1 MSENHNELPERLNP
15 AGMARMLK
23 MSRAR
28 LYQLMN
34 TGTFP
39 QPNRDDPTHPYF
51 TREQQAQILQIYK
64 TNVGL
69 DGKSIFFRP
78 KETRTPPPSRMKR
91 PTSALTQDSQE
102 FLSAIRGLGLTQVK
116 RGDLQEAIAAVFPG
130 GTVPED
136 KSLAVKQLFLHLRQK
151 YSSDKAQ

>member
-1 MSENHNELPERLNP
+1 MGETNSDLPERLNP

-34 TGTFP
+34 AGTFP

-51 TREQQAQILQIYK
+51 TRDQQAQILQIYR

-78 KETRTPPPSRMKR
+78 KETRTPPPSRPKKASGVM
-91 PTSALTQDSQE
+91 TQDTQE
-102 FLSAIRGLGLTQVK
+102 ILSAIRGLGLTQVK
-116 RGDLQEAIAAVFPG
+116 RVNLQEAIAVVFQG
-130 GTVPED
+130 GTLPED
-136 KSLAVKQLFLHLRQK
+136 KGLAVKQLFLHLRQK
-151 YSSDKAQ
+151 YSSDKSQ